1 MGRELYN
8 APKII
13 IKLNEGEYKKD
24 GNKIT
29 THKNFTV
36 QSMKYDEKEAIYT
49 VFTIVDDISDKLI
62 VELLKENDDL
72 KNIVTIE
79 RIANILISR
88 LRKFL
93 RTMNEQEVL
102 ELVKDIPSLKKM
114 RVAEKKIL
122 SKTVIKFLV

>member
-1 MGRELYN
+1 
-8 APKII
+8 
-13 IKLNEGEYKKD
+13 
-24 GNKIT
+24 
-29 THKNFTV
+29 
-36 QSMKYDEKEAIYT
+36 MKQLSPLDKHMLRDMMAT
-49 VFTIVDDISDKLI
+49 SDKLI
-62 VELLKENDDL
+62 VELLKENDDF

>member
-1 MGRELYN
+1 
-8 APKII
+8 
-13 IKLNEGEYKKD
+13 
-24 GNKIT
+24 
-29 THKNFTV
+29 
-36 QSMKYDEKEAIYT
+36 MKQLSPLDKHMLRDMMAT
-49 VFTIVDDISDKLI
+49 SDKLI

>member
-1 MGRELYN
+1 
-8 APKII
+8 
-13 IKLNEGEYKKD
+13 
-24 GNKIT
+24 
-29 THKNFTV
+29 
-36 QSMKYDEKEAIYT
+36 MKQLSPLDKHMLRDMMAT
-49 VFTIVDDISDKLI
+49 SDKLI
-62 VELLKENDDL
+62 VELLKKNDEL

>member
-1 MGRELYN
+1 
-8 APKII
+8 
-13 IKLNEGEYKKD
+13 
-24 GNKIT
+24 
-29 THKNFTV
+29 
-36 QSMKYDEKEAIYT
+36 MKYDEKEAIYT
-49 VFTIVDDISDKLI
+49 VFTIVDDTSDKLI

-79 RIANILISR
+79 RIANLLISR

>member
-1 MGRELYN
+1 MKQLSPLDKHMLR
-8 APKII
+8 
-13 IKLNEGEYKKD
+13 D
-24 GNKIT
+24 MMT
-29 THKNFTV
+29 T
-36 QSMKYDEKEAIYT
+36 
-49 VFTIVDDISDKLI
+49 SDKLI
-62 VELLKENDDL
+62 VELLKKNDEL

>member
-1 MGRELYN
+1 
-8 APKII
+8 
-13 IKLNEGEYKKD
+13 
-24 GNKIT
+24 
-29 THKNFTV
+29 
-36 QSMKYDEKEAIYT
+36 MKQLSPLDKHMLRDMMAT
-49 VFTIVDDISDKLI
+49 SDKLI
-62 VELLKENDDL
+62 VELLRENDDL

>member
-1 MGRELYN
+1 
-8 APKII
+8 
-13 IKLNEGEYKKD
+13 
-24 GNKIT
+24 
-29 THKNFTV
+29 
-36 QSMKYDEKEAIYT
+36 MKQLSPLDKHMLRDMMAT
-49 VFTIVDDISDKLI
+49 SDKLI

-93 RTMNEQEVL
+93 KTMNEQEVL

>member
-1 MGRELYN
+1 
-8 APKII
+8 
-13 IKLNEGEYKKD
+13 
-24 GNKIT
+24 
-29 THKNFTV
+29 
-36 QSMKYDEKEAIYT
+36 MKYDEKEAIYT

>member
-1 MGRELYN
+1 
-8 APKII
+8 
-13 IKLNEGEYKKD
+13 
-24 GNKIT
+24 
-29 THKNFTV
+29 
-36 QSMKYDEKEAIYT
+36 MKQLSALDKHMLRDMMAT
-49 VFTIVDDISDKLI
+49 SDKLI

>member
-1 MGRELYN
+1 
-8 APKII
+8 
-13 IKLNEGEYKKD
+13 
-24 GNKIT
+24 
-29 THKNFTV
+29 
-36 QSMKYDEKEAIYT
+36 MKQLSPLDKHMLRDMMAT
-49 VFTIVDDISDKLI
+49 SDKLI
-62 VELLKENDDL
+62 IELLKENDDL

>member
-1 MGRELYN
+1 
-8 APKII
+8 
-13 IKLNEGEYKKD
+13 
-24 GNKIT
+24 
-29 THKNFTV
+29 
-36 QSMKYDEKEAIYT
+36 MKQLSPLDKHMLRDMMAT
-49 VFTIVDDISDKLI
+49 SDKLI

-102 ELVKDIPSLKKM
+102 ELVKDIPALKKM

>member
-1 MGRELYN
+1 M
-8 APKII
+8 K
-13 IKLNEGEYKKD
+13 KLSPLDKHMLRD
-24 GNKIT
+24 MRAT
-29 THKNFTV
+29 
-36 QSMKYDEKEAIYT
+36 
-49 VFTIVDDISDKLI
+49 SDKLI

>member
-1 MGRELYN
+1 
-8 APKII
+8 
-13 IKLNEGEYKKD
+13 
-24 GNKIT
+24 
-29 THKNFTV
+29 
-36 QSMKYDEKEAIYT
+36 MKQLSPLDKHMLRDMMAT
-49 VFTIVDDISDKLI
+49 SDKLI
-62 VELLKENDDL
+62 VELLKENDEL

>member
-1 MGRELYN
+1 
-8 APKII
+8 
-13 IKLNEGEYKKD
+13 
-24 GNKIT
+24 
-29 THKNFTV
+29 
-36 QSMKYDEKEAIYT
+36 MKQLSPLDKHMLRDMMA
-49 VFTIVDDISDKLI
+49 ISDKLI

>member
-1 MGRELYN
+1 
-8 APKII
+8 
-13 IKLNEGEYKKD
+13 
-24 GNKIT
+24 
-29 THKNFTV
+29 
-36 QSMKYDEKEAIYT
+36 MKQLSPLDKHMLRDMMAT
-49 VFTIVDDISDKLI
+49 SDNLI

>member
-1 MGRELYN
+1 
-8 APKII
+8 
-13 IKLNEGEYKKD
+13 
-24 GNKIT
+24 
-29 THKNFTV
+29 
-36 QSMKYDEKEAIYT
+36 MKQLSPLDKHMLRDMMAT
-49 VFTIVDDISDKLI
+49 SDKLI

-72 KNIVTIE
+72 KNIVIIE

>member
-1 MGRELYN
+1 
-8 APKII
+8 
-13 IKLNEGEYKKD
+13 
-24 GNKIT
+24 
-29 THKNFTV
+29 
-36 QSMKYDEKEAIYT
+36 MKQLSPLDKHMLRDMMAT
-49 VFTIVDDISDKLI
+49 SDKLI
-62 VELLKENDDL
+62 VELLKENDNL

>member
-1 MGRELYN
+1 
-8 APKII
+8 
-13 IKLNEGEYKKD
+13 
-24 GNKIT
+24 
-29 THKNFTV
+29 
-36 QSMKYDEKEAIYT
+36 MKQLSPLDKHMLRDMMAT
-49 VFTIVDDISDKLI
+49 SDKLI

-114 RVAEKKIL
+114 RVAKKKIL

>member
-1 MGRELYN
+1 
-8 APKII
+8 
-13 IKLNEGEYKKD
+13 
-24 GNKIT
+24 
-29 THKNFTV
+29 
-36 QSMKYDEKEAIYT
+36 MKQLSPLDKHMLRDMMAT
-49 VFTIVDDISDKLI
+49 SDKLI

-102 ELVKDIPSLKKM
+102 ELVKDIPFLKKM

>member
-1 MGRELYN
+1 
-8 APKII
+8 
-13 IKLNEGEYKKD
+13 
-24 GNKIT
+24 
-29 THKNFTV
+29 
-36 QSMKYDEKEAIYT
+36 MKQLSSLDKHMLRDMMAT
-49 VFTIVDDISDKLI
+49 SDKLI

>member
-1 MGRELYN
+1 
-8 APKII
+8 
-13 IKLNEGEYKKD
+13 
-24 GNKIT
+24 
-29 THKNFTV
+29 
-36 QSMKYDEKEAIYT
+36 MKQLSPLDKHMLRDMMAT
-49 VFTIVDDISDKLI
+49 SDKLI

-102 ELVKDIPSLKKM
+102 ELVQDIPSLKKM

>member
-1 MGRELYN
+1 
-8 APKII
+8 
-13 IKLNEGEYKKD
+13 
-24 GNKIT
+24 
-29 THKNFTV
+29 
-36 QSMKYDEKEAIYT
+36 MKQLSPLDKHMLRDMMAT
-49 VFTIVDDISDKLI
+49 SDKLI

-102 ELVKDIPSLKKM
+102 ELVKKGGKN
-114 RVAEKKIL
+114 
-122 SKTVIKFLV
+122 